1 MDIWPGESLYLGDV
15 HTFDVPAPS
24 VVIGQTTRVEAS
36 GTFVITLRHEGPWGD
51 MHITDVLHRCFEHIE
66 MKVLAKLKR
75 FFEPVTPFTSDNA
88 Q

>member
-1 MDIWPGESLYLGDV
+1 MDIWPRESLYLGNV

-24 VVIGQTTRVEAS
+24 VLIGQPARVEAS

-51 MHITDVLHRCFEHIE
+51 MHIADVLHRRFDHIE
-66 MKVLAKLKR
+66 IKVLAKLKR
-75 FFEPVTPFTSDNA
+75 FLEPATPLATDNA